1 MNFITFFIIF
11 IVFYTIFD
19 WIIKK
24 TDIHNKLSNKS
35 RKYKYFRAIFI
46 LILLFFTFSFECGKQ
61 LLNDKYGQHNYIS
74 TAIGAFLGSIYMNFI
89 TVIFRRS
96 NP

>member
-1 MNFITFFIIF
+1 MNFITFFITFIIF
-11 IVFYTIFD
+11 YIIFH

-35 RKYKYFRAIFI
+35 RKHKYFKYIVI
-46 LILLFFTFSFECGKQ
+46 LILVFFAFSFEYGKQ

-74 TAIGAFLGSIYMNFI
+74 TVIGAFLGSIYMNFI
-89 TVIFRRS
+89 PVIFRRS